1 MWEKRDQLTLN
12 NLNTQWTNTGGS
24 SVAIE
29 LAASATQ
36 ALSRCLM
43 STDMYILSSWTR

>member
-1 MWEKRDQLTLN
+1 MWGKRDQLALN
-12 NLNTQWTNTGGS
+12 NLNTQRTDTGGS

-36 ALSRCLM
+36 ALNRCLM
-43 STDMYILSSWTR
+43 STDMYILSSGTP